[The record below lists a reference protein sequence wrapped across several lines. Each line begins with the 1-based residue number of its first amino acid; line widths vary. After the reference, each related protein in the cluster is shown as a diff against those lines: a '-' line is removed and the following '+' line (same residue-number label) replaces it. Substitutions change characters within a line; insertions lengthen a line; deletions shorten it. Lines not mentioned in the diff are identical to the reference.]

1 MEFSFVVPAIRQ
13 RLGQDRHRMKVASA
27 FRKYFKTSFYESQLV
42 SENNW
47 ALYLR
52 PDNAMKEAYGLERE
66 VLCVVSEYEE
76 LEVRTLDSANDLIDR
91 AGLRLEQDV
100 FFLISS
106 AKNAERLCDQYSK
119 QHGRRIVFAPWVDIE
134 SAHETY
140 PDELLRSFF
149 FNRELFHQTTA
160 VSVDGQFFGRDN
172 VVTEILDN
180 LRNGQNCGVFGLRKI
195 GKTSVLERVRK
206 MNAINRSKRLLVA
219 YIDAQRPEIN
229 TASSAGVAFEIMN
242 AFNSSWAQLHGQ
254 GPFEKGI
261 RLQANVADASR
272 QLGDFIS
279 RLIASSNQS
288 VLLIIDELERILPST
303 VVHTHWKTE
312 YLDLWRMLRAT
323 HQQVSGRL
331 VFLMAST
338 NPFFSEQAEFDDQDN
353 PMYRFVKPYY
363 LQFFEKIELT
373 DMLSRLGRPMGIHF
387 EEECFDIIC
396 REYGGHPFLSRQ
408 LCSHLSRYNAARP
421 LQVSAKMM
429 LAAKIKS
436 QGQVHSDMNGIL
448 KIFRDYYPIEP
459 DPVSRTVR

>member
-338 NPFFSEQAEFDDQDN
+338 NPFFSSN
-353 PMYRFVKPYY
+353 CVVKR
-363 LQFFEKIELT
+363 QF
-373 DMLSRLGRPMGIHF
+373 RPRS
-387 EEECFDIIC
+387 ESSTAC
-396 REYGGHPFLSRQ
+396 RMPRW
-408 LCSHLSRYNAARP
+408 R
-421 LQVSAKMM
+421 
-429 LAAKIKS
+429 
-436 QGQVHSDMNGIL
+436 
-448 KIFRDYYPIEP
+448 
-459 DPVSRTVR
+459 